1 MLTDL
6 VFSPLPTS
14 FLRPFLLV
22 KPTLVSSTIS
32 ESRNELMGEHVT
44 TSLKIDSAIHL
55 HHEWTTKIL
64 DRRADKR
71 VQTRMTQRTSSE
83 SRFIE
88 CAKLD

>member
-1 MLTDL
+1 M
-6 VFSPLPTS
+6 VYIA
-14 FLRPFLLV
+14 
-22 KPTLVSSTIS
+22 LVSSTIS

-55 HHEWTTKIL
+55 HHEWTSFFFFFQAKIL

-71 VQTRMTQRTSSE
+71 VRTRMTQRTSSE
-83 SRFIE
+83 SRSME